1 MAEEK
6 GLTVIDEA
14 KRKFELACKDASAL
28 QIVNN
33 FGAAFT
39 AVNVIALLREALSDE
54 VMVGTDVKDNKDGES
69 ENVQGVI
76 AVGGNGGQVIKGLA
90 NFFTEK
96 QTAPLA
102 AEAMELATLKKLSRL
117 LENE

>member
-1 MAEEK
+1 MNENKEKREFAQQLEQIAET
-6 GLTVIDEA
+6 LTQAV
-14 KRKFELACKDASAL
+14 KD
-28 QIVNN
+28 NE
-33 FGAAFT
+33 GRAF
-39 AVNVIALLREALSDE
+39 ILI
-54 VMVGTDVKDNKDGES
+54 GTDVNGES

>member
-1 MAEEK
+1 MNENKEKREFAQQLEQIAET
-6 GLTVIDEA
+6 LTQAV
-14 KRKFELACKDASAL
+14 KD
-28 QIVNN
+28 NE
-33 FGAAFT
+33 GRAF
-39 AVNVIALLREALSDE
+39 ILI
-54 VMVGTDVKDNKDGES
+54 GTDVKDNKDGES

-76 AVGGNGGQVIKGLA
+76 AVGGTGEQVIKGLA
-90 NFFTEK
+90 NFFTKE

>member
-1 MAEEK
+1 MNENKEKREFAQQLEQIAET
-6 GLTVIDEA
+6 LTQAV
-14 KRKFELACKDASAL
+14 KD
-28 QIVNN
+28 NE
-33 FGAAFT
+33 GRAF
-39 AVNVIALLREALSDE
+39 ILI
-54 VMVGTDVKDNKDGES
+54 GTDVKDNKDGES

-76 AVGGNGGQVIKGLA
+76 AVGSNGGQVIKGLA

>member
-1 MAEEK
+1 MNENKEKREFAQQLEQIAET
-6 GLTVIDEA
+6 LTQAV
-14 KRKFELACKDASAL
+14 KD
-28 QIVNN
+28 NE
-33 FGAAFT
+33 GRAF
-39 AVNVIALLREALSDE
+39 ILI
-54 VMVGTDVKDNKDGES
+54 GTDVKDNKDGES

-76 AVGGNGGQVIKGLA
+76 AVGGNGGQVMGLA

>member
-1 MAEEK
+1 MNENKEKREFAQQLEQIAET
-6 GLTVIDEA
+6 LTQA
-14 KRKFELACKDASAL
+14 
-28 QIVNN
+28 
-33 FGAAFT
+33 
-39 AVNVIALLREALSDE
+39 
-54 VMVGTDVKDNKDGES
+54 VKDNEGRAFILIGTDRKESDDNEDGDI
-69 ENVQGVI
+69 QGII

>member
-1 MAEEK
+1 MNENKEKREFAQQLEQIAET
-6 GLTVIDEA
+6 LTQAV
-14 KRKFELACKDASAL
+14 KD
-28 QIVNN
+28 NE
-33 FGAAFT
+33 GRAF
-39 AVNVIALLREALSDE
+39 ILI
-54 VMVGTDVKDNKDGES
+54 GTDVKDNKG

>member
-1 MAEEK
+1 MNENKEKREFAQQLDQIAET
-6 GLTVIDEA
+6 LTQA
-14 KRKFELACKDASAL
+14 
-28 QIVNN
+28 
-33 FGAAFT
+33 
-39 AVNVIALLREALSDE
+39 
-54 VMVGTDVKDNKDGES
+54 VKDNEGRAFILIGT

-102 AEAMELATLKKLSRL
+102 AKAMELATLKKLSRL

>member
-1 MAEEK
+1 MNENKEKREFAQQLEQIAET
-6 GLTVIDEA
+6 LTQAV
-14 KRKFELACKDASAL
+14 KD
-28 QIVNN
+28 NE
-33 FGAAFT
+33 GRAF
-39 AVNVIALLREALSDE
+39 ILI
-54 VMVGTDVKDNKDGES
+54 GTDVKDNK
-69 ENVQGVI
+69 VQGVI

>member
-1 MAEEK
+1 MNENKEKREFAQQLEQIAET
-6 GLTVIDEA
+6 LTQA
-14 KRKFELACKDASAL
+14 
-28 QIVNN
+28 
-33 FGAAFT
+33 
-39 AVNVIALLREALSDE
+39 
-54 VMVGTDVKDNKDGES
+54 VKDNEGRAFILIGIDRKEGDDKEDGDI
-69 ENVQGVI
+69 QGVI
-76 AVGGNGGQVIKGLA
+76 AVGGKGGQVIKGLA

>member
-1 MAEEK
+1 MNENKEKREFAQQLEQIAET
-6 GLTVIDEA
+6 LTQAV
-14 KRKFELACKDASAL
+14 KD
-28 QIVNN
+28 NE
-33 FGAAFT
+33 GRAF
-39 AVNVIALLREALSDE
+39 ILI
-54 VMVGTDVKDNKDGES
+54 GTDVKDNKDGES

-90 NFFTEK
+90 KFFTEK